1 MGPNKKPGETLDDK
15 NRVPGI
21 FLLAAQDIFRGLN
34 TKEHS
39 HLGVY
44 IAFYEIYCGKL
55 FDLLNN
61 RQILHARENAKSN
74 VIIVGLQEHLVEN
87 EQELM
92 EVIEYG
98 LNSRTVGVTG
108 ANVDSSRSHA
118 ILQISL
124 KDVRSQEDGGR
135 RVLSEH
141 GKISFIDL
149 AGSERGAD
157 HCVDTDRQTRMDGA

>member
-74 VIIVGLQEHLVEN
+74 VIIVGLQEHNVEN
-87 EQELM
+87 VGELM

-98 LNSRTVGVTG
+98 LNSRTTGVTG

-118 ILQISL
+118 VLQIRL
-124 KDVRSQEDGGR
+124 INQQDTQRGGKEK
-135 RVLSEH
+135 VEH
-141 GKISFIDL
+141 
-149 AGSERGAD
+149 
-157 HCVDTDRQTRMDGA
+157 